1 MGRAQGA
8 YRSLPQGKTGGTEI
22 SAGSPQS
29 PSQKVLLPKAQNG
42 RQPGAVH
49 AGQTEAG
56 ATGAAR
62 ESPSRRSVQ
71 GRTSPRPEALR
82 DAGTV
87 ITLAIAAHAATPKPV
102 AFNSIF
108 YTAVAGIIPV
118 LFVALTVEGGTYK
131 DLIKSITDA
140 TTPLAII
147 WREVIAGLIL
157 AAFFLHRY
165 CAAFFSLQAG
175 PAGGC
180 QNFSGQAV
188 ADHPGVRRRRG
199 TGRGVLHFQR

>member
-1 MGRAQGA
+1 M
-8 YRSLPQGKTGGTEI
+8 
-22 SAGSPQS
+22 
-29 PSQKVLLPKAQNG
+29 
-42 RQPGAVH
+42 
-49 AGQTEAG
+49 
-56 ATGAAR
+56 
-62 ESPSRRSVQ
+62 
-71 GRTSPRPEALR
+71 LR

-140 TTPLAII
+140 TKPLAII

-157 AAFFLHRY
+157 AAGLY
-165 CAAFFSLQAG
+165 GELAALAALQAG
-175 PAGGC
+175 RAGGWEI
-180 QNFSGQAV
+180 FPVRLSLIILVFAAGAGPAV
-188 ADHPGVRRRRG
+188 AFFRAGV
-199 TGRGVLHFQR
+199 TK